1 MKKQKIIVFFLALL
15 LICALPMTAFAAGD
29 SDAKLAYV
37 TDLYGLLTQQ
47 EAAALEQ
54 QAGALS
60 QEYECSLYILVV
72 PNYLDYARD
81 TFEFCK
87 QVFTD
92 YNLGWGSDEDGV
104 LLMLSMADRD
114 YEFIFHGDRTEYA
127 FTEYARDC
135 IEDEMLP
142 EFRND
147 RYYEG
152 FRGYLNV
159 CGEAL
164 AAAKEGHPLEYQK
177 SFSVLMFLPGVIA
190 AVITYAV
197 LTAQM
202 KSQGMK
208 RDANQYMEGTV
219 NLIDQQDLFINRTV
233 TRTRK
238 DTDSDSRGSS
248 HGSSHS
254 SDGFSGRS
262 GKF

>member
-1 MKKQKIIVFFLALL
+1 MKKQKITVFFLALL
-15 LICALPMTAFAAGD
+15 LVCALPLTAFAAGD
-29 SDAKLAYV
+29 SDAGLAHV

-72 PNYLDYARD
+72 KDYRDYARD
-81 TFEFCK
+81 TFEFCR
-87 QVFTD
+87 QVFTN
-92 YNLGWGSDEDGV
+92 YNLGWGSDKDGV

-114 YEFIFHGDRTEYA
+114 YEFVFHGDRTEYA

-142 EFRND
+142 EFRNNQ
-147 RYYEG
+147 YYEG
-152 FRGYLNV
+152 FRNYLNV
-159 CGEAL
+159 CGKAL
-164 AAAKEGHPLEYQK
+164 AAARDGHPLEYQK
-177 SFSVLMFLPGVIA
+177 SFSVLMFLPGVIVA
-190 AVITYAV
+190 AITYAV

-208 RDANQYMEGTV
+208 RDANQYMEGRV
-219 NLIDQQDLFINRTV
+219 NLTEQQDQFINRTV

-238 DTDSDSRGSS
+238 NTDSGSRGGS

-254 SDGFSGRS
+254 SGGFSGRS

>member
-1 MKKQKIIVFFLALL
+1 MKKQKIIVFFLAFALF
-15 LICALPMTAFAAGD
+15 CAMPLHVSAAGD
-29 SDAKLAYV
+29 SDAGLTHV

-60 QEYECSLYILVV
+60 QDYECSLYILVV
-72 PNYLDYARD
+72 KNYQDYARD
-81 TFEFCK
+81 TFEFCR
-87 QVFTD
+87 QVFAN
-92 YNLGWGSDEDGV
+92 YNLGWGSDKDGV
-104 LLMLSMADRD
+104 LLMLSVADRD
-114 YEFIFHGDRTEYA
+114 YEFVFHGDRTEYA
-127 FTEYARDC
+127 FTEYARDY

-142 EFRND
+142 EFRNNH
-147 RYYEG
+147 YYEG
-152 FRGYLNV
+152 FRAYLNV

-164 AAAKEGHPLEYQK
+164 EAARNGHPLERQK
-177 SFSVLMFLPGVIA
+177 SFSVLMFLPGFIA
-190 AVITYAV
+190 AVITYSV

-208 RDANQYMEGTV
+208 RDANQYMEGRV
-219 NLIDQQDLFINRTV
+219 NLTDQRDLFINRTV

-238 DTDSDSRGSS
+238 NTDSGSRGSS

-254 SDGFSGRS
+254 SGGYSGRS